1 MQVERKIDVN
11 VLYTCESKKV
21 TKWVKMSRSEHVN
34 ESNYPLSFKRLHRLQ
49 LHYWFTGLSFSY
61 LHPLRLRGPNPI
73 SGVPDVKC
81 KIVAR
86 RLGGRRE
93 AFIFCQLVD
102 LVWWGGLRGFCGTL
116 YLFNKFIRD
125 NVHCFWMLSG
135 MCPDLQG
142 QEKIS
147 PQLPI
152 IIFFRAP
159 SLLHAQRRIT
169 LVLHA
174 PRLFSPDR
182 LKLNSVL

>member
-1 MQVERKIDVN
+1 MQVEWTIDIN
-11 VLYTCESKKV
+11 VLNTCESKKV

-34 ESNYPLSFKRLHRLQ
+34 ESNYPLSFKRLHRLK

-81 KIVAR
+81 KVVGR
-86 RLGGRRE
+86 RIGGRRE

-125 NVHCFWMLSG
+125 NVRCF
-135 MCPDLQG
+135 
-142 QEKIS
+142 
-147 PQLPI
+147 
-152 IIFFRAP
+152 
-159 SLLHAQRRIT
+159 
-169 LVLHA
+169 
-174 PRLFSPDR
+174 
-182 LKLNSVL
+182 